1 MRSLPPPFSS
11 SDFSEPLIQSNT
23 FTSLSPGSGSFT
35 QTRRDNTVIQMTP
48 LASESRRRSELPDL
62 PRQSRTLRGVSTQ
75 RLLRAV
81 QDLTGCSWLSPPS
94 RCGSRELP
102 QASFPKAKGTG
113 TAVAH
118 SSLESTAH
126 CGQSS
131 RWDPPPGGTPKDFPI
146 YQAPLRETLFLL
158 PLQTQS
164 GGPGGCPAASLD
176 QLSPQELEGS
186 LGEYLET
193 GWGSGADVKPF
204 SRARLSKQGPGLP
217 LPTPPAPH
225 INRPGGRQGAGSDKA
240 GLGAV
245 LRRGGRGSGE
255 KRGISRVPQGGQ
267 KCPHPQAMGG
277 MPANPRLPPTKEG
290 GLKEG
295 A

>member
-48 LASESRRRSELPDL
+48 LALESRRRSELPDL
-62 PRQSRTLRGVSTQ
+62 PRQSGTLRGVSTQ

-102 QASFPKAKGTG
+102 RASFPKAKGTG
-113 TAVAH
+113 TAAAP

-131 RWDPPPGGTPKDFPI
+131 RWDPKGFPH
-146 YQAPLRETLFLL
+146 L
-158 PLQTQS
+158 S
-164 GGPGGCPAASLD
+164 GAFKGNAVPAASADPVRRSWGLPGCKSGPA
-176 QLSPQELEGS
+176 LS
-186 LGEYLET
+186 
-193 GWGSGADVKPF
+193 SGA
-204 SRARLSKQGPGLP
+204 GGE
-217 LPTPPAPH
+217 
-225 INRPGGRQGAGSDKA
+225 PGGVFRDWVGI
-240 GLGAV
+240 
-245 LRRGGRGSGE
+245 RGR
-255 KRGISRVPQGGQ
+255 
-267 KCPHPQAMGG
+267 C
-277 MPANPRLPPTKEG
+277 
-290 GLKEG
+290 
-295 A
+295 